1 MSAESTE
8 TNNAYTTGG
17 PVWPSKVTVVDVTPR
32 DGLQDADHLVS
43 SEQKLAFIS
52 ALLAAGVR
60 SVEVTS
66 FMRPEWIPQLADAD
80 YVAMQ
85 LPHILQHP
93 MLADVTYS
101 ALVPNMRGYER
112 ARKAGIAEVTLVVSA
127 SESHNRAN
135 LNRPV
140 DETLAQL
147 ALVAARAEEDGVAV
161 RGAIA
166 TSFGCPFEGAV
177 APEAVLRIVRAYA
190 EMDVQQISLA
200 DTIGVGNPHQV
211 YELFRMARAQLP
223 ASISLSAH
231 FHDRAGYGLANVF
244 AALQAGVTT
253 FDAAVGG
260 LGGCPY
266 APGAPGNLSTETLV
280 EYLETMGFETGISL
294 AGLAAA
300 RQQLL
305 ADLAHGEPI
314 TGSHSMRK

>member
-1 MSAESTE
+1 MSVESS
-8 TNNAYTTGG
+8 NGAKA
-17 PVWPSKVTVVDVTPR
+17 PQWPSHVTVVDVTPR

-60 SVEVTS
+60 SIEVTS

-85 LPHILQHP
+85 LPSHP
-93 MLADVTYS
+93 GVTYS
-101 ALVPNMRGYER
+101 ALIPNLRGYDR
-112 ARKAGIAEVTLVVSA
+112 AKKTGIAEVTLVVSA

-135 LNRPV
+135 LNRSV
-140 DETLAQL
+140 DESLAQL
-147 ALVAARAEEDGVAV
+147 ATVAAQAKEDGIAV

-190 EMDVQQISLA
+190 EMNVQQVSLA

-211 YELFRMARAQLP
+211 YELFLMARAELP
-223 ASISLSAH
+223 ETISLSAH

-244 AALQAGVTT
+244 AALQAGVAT

-280 EYLETMGFETGISL
+280 EYLEAMGFNTGISL

-305 ADLAHGEPI
+305 TDLAHGEPV
-314 TGSHSMRK
+314 TNTHSMRK